1 MWILDPTAEDVK
13 RLDDGQLVEL
23 VLRLCRREAQDLAI
37 AATAVTQGGNSAAKD
52 GGIDIRIAGSLR
64 PAGELHGLPAGIQV
78 KAQLMPPPD
87 IRTEMSPKGVLRPA
101 ITGLLQAGGTYIIA
115 SGRED
120 LTDKRRQELIAAMV
134 GQVPA
139 THRNQVAF
147 LDSQD
152 LATWCVRH
160 PGVAAWLR
168 SAVKRPLDGWEPWGS
183 WSARNEPED
192 QPYLVDQAARLCR
205 PTLDEDRLHGVL
217 VGMGLVREAL
227 AGPAS
232 AVRLTGLSGMGKTR
246 FAQAL
251 FDRRV
256 GDGTLDPTLA
266 IYGDAGF
273 DKAVSPAQL
282 ARSLV
287 DDQVEA
293 VLIVDNCLAAR
304 HRELVEIIRQ
314 PGSRVRLLT
323 IDYDVGDDQPDHTE
337 VFRLQNAGEDL
348 IDALL
353 LQRAP
358 TLTHAERIRIIEFA
372 GGNTRIALAIAL
384 APRGAK
390 GIVGLKNEELLDR
403 LFLKDRRDPDVE
415 LRRVARTAALVY
427 AFSIEGEEAAEGVA
441 LTALAGV
448 SDLVF
453 HEKMAD
459 LLERG
464 LAQKRGDQRAVLPPA
479 IAAWLAAE
487 ALAKLPRS
495 HLMTTFDAFSP
506 RLQLSFARRL
516 GLLQGVK
523 AAAEIAQVLLGPGGR
538 FSAPIDDNGHDM
550 RAVRYLAP
558 LAPTPALD
566 VAEHLVVDGRR
577 LESWHPLRG
586 ELRRLL
592 VEVAY
597 DADHFD
603 RAVELL
609 ARLAVREGPDERNFE
624 SIRDKILPMFHI
636 QRSGTHATPAQRF
649 AAIDRWL
656 ASDDPHHH
664 GLGVAALGA
673 ALETRFAGAD
683 PQIEYG
689 AERRNSGWWP
699 KSQAELRDW
708 FTEALFRVRRLL
720 DNPDTVEE
728 GRTLAATHYPSLA
741 GYSVVVP
748 AAVETMRAAAG
759 GAFWPKGWFAA
770 CDALWRLRKKKRP
783 RPVIRLERE
792 MRPQTL
798 ADEVEVWLRLDWHE
812 WRNPQH
818 ADQSREDWPEAHRRA
833 LAAGAGVGTD
843 DDIARRVVADPA
855 YEARYLGQGL
865 AQSVA
870 PAFQPG
876 WDRLRRLLAE
886 AAPEKPN
893 WSVFAGYLGVVRSQA
908 PELADALLDA
918 AMADEVLRPFAIVL
932 CVTDGDTDDRGLS
945 RILTLLRDP
954 KTTPEQRRSVF
965 AMRFDASVTDA
976 REAELIDALVAV
988 GETDQALTLLSHRDR
1003 NGDWEA
1009 PLREAGRGLLATL
1022 KLSRH
1027 DDSNSTW
1034 DRRAAKVAERSLAGQ
1049 EGEAAAAGL
1058 LGRIIALGEDRR
1070 GRARGLPRKLTKAVF
1085 GLHPRLA
1092 LDAFLPALID
1102 DRRYVLRSLVDKHD
1116 DDDQPARSL
1125 FNAIPDDVIRPW
1137 LAEDPAVRGK
1147 ILADFGSYFEHGAE
1161 GRFEWT
1167 PLARMLIEI
1176 GDADVLETLGY
1187 RFDTGSW
1194 SGRGDSRFVRR
1205 RPLVEALQNHPD
1217 PQVRGW
1223 ADEMLVYLDGRIRQ
1237 RSELDREPPDRFE

>member
-23 VLRLCRREAQDLAI
+23 VLRLCRREAQSLEI
-37 AATAVTQGGNSAAKD
+37 AVTSVTQGGHSAAKD

-64 PAGELHGLPAGIQV
+64 PAGELQGLPAGIQV
-78 KAQLMPPPD
+78 KAQLMPPPE
-87 IRTEMSPKGVLRPA
+87 IRTEMSPKGVLRPS
-101 ITGLLQAGGTYIIA
+101 IISLLRAGGTYIIA

-120 LTDKRRQELIAAMV
+120 LTDKRRLELVAAMAS
-134 GQVPA
+134 QVPA
-139 THRNQVAF
+139 AHRDQVAF
-147 LDSQD
+147 LDSRD
-152 LATWCVRH
+152 LSAWCTRH

-168 SAVKRPLDGWEPWGS
+168 SQVKRPLDGWEPWGP
-183 WSARNEPED
+183 WSARHEPED

-205 PTLDEDRLHGVL
+205 PALDEDRLHGVP

-256 GDGTLDPTLA
+256 GDGALDSTLA

-293 VLIVDNCLAAR
+293 ILIVDNCLAAR
-304 HRELVEIIRQ
+304 HRELVEIVRQ
-314 PGSRVRLLT
+314 PGSRVRVLT

-358 TLTHAERIRIIEFA
+358 SLSHAERIRVIEFA

-384 APRGAK
+384 APSGAK

-415 LRRVARTAALVY
+415 LRRVARAAALVY

-441 LTALAGV
+441 LTALSGV
-448 SDLVF
+448 TELVF

-464 LAQKRGDQRAVLPPA
+464 LAQKRGDQRAILPPA

-487 ALAKLPRS
+487 ALAKLPRA
-495 HLMTTFDAFSP
+495 HLMAAFDAFSP

-523 AAAEIAQVLLGPGGR
+523 AAAEIAQVLLGTGGR
-538 FSAPIDDNGHDM
+538 FSTPTDDNGHDM
-550 RAVRYLAP
+550 RAIRYLAP
-558 LAPTPALD
+558 LAPTLALD
-566 VAEHLVVDGRR
+566 VAERLVVDGRR

-597 DADHFD
+597 DAEHFD
-603 RAVELL
+603 RTVELL
-609 ARLAVREGPDERNFE
+609 ARLALREGPDERNFE
-624 SIRDKILPMFHI
+624 SIRDKVLPMFHI

-656 ASDDPHHH
+656 ASDDPNRR

-699 KSQAELRDW
+699 KSQTELRDW
-708 FTEALFRVRRLL
+708 FAEALARVRRLL
-720 DNPDTVEE
+720 AHPDTVEE
-728 GRTLAATHYPSLA
+728 GRTLAAAHYPSLT
-741 GYSVVVP
+741 GYQVVVP

-783 RPVIRLERE
+783 RPVIALERE

-798 ADEVEVWLRLDWHE
+798 ADEVEVWLRLDWHD

-818 ADQSREDWPEAHRRA
+818 ADQSRDDWPEAHRRA
-833 LAAGAGVGTD
+833 LAAGAGIGTD
-843 DDIARRVVADPA
+843 DDLARRVLADPS

-870 PAFQPG
+870 PVFQPG
-876 WDRLRRLLAE
+876 WERLRDLLAE
-886 AAPEKPN
+886 VAPEKPN
-893 WSVFAGYLGVVRSQA
+893 WSVFAGYLGVVRSQT
-908 PELADALLDA
+908 PELAEVLLDA

-954 KTTPEQRRSVF
+954 KTTPDQRRSVF
-965 AMRFDASVTDA
+965 ALRLDTAVTDA

-988 GETDQALTLLSHRDR
+988 DEMDQALTLLSHRDR
-1003 NGDWEA
+1003 DGDWEA
-1009 PLREAGRGLLATL
+1009 PLRVAGRGLLAKL
-1022 KLSRH
+1022 ELSRR
-1027 DDSNSTW
+1027 DDPNSLW
-1034 DRRAAKVAERSLAGQ
+1034 DRRAAKVAERSLSGP

-1058 LGRIIALGEDRR
+1058 LDRIIALGEDRR
-1070 GRARGLPRKLTKAVF
+1070 GRVRGLPRKLTKAVF
-1085 GLHPRLA
+1085 RLHPRLA

-1102 DRRYVLRSLVDKHD
+1102 DRRYALRSLVDQHD
-1116 DDDQPARSL
+1116 DDEQPARSL
-1125 FNAIPDDVIRPW
+1125 FNAIPDEVIRPW
-1137 LAEDPAVRGK
+1137 LAEDPAVRGA
-1147 ILADFGSYFEHGAE
+1147 ILADLGSYFEHGAE

-1167 PLARMLIEI
+1167 PLARMLIDG

-1187 RFDTGSW
+1187 RFDSGSW
-1194 SGRGDSRFVRR
+1194 SGRRDSRYVRR

-1217 PQVRGW
+1217 AGVRAW
-1223 ADEMLVYLDGRIRQ
+1223 AEEMLAYLDSRISQ
-1237 RSELDREPPDRFE
+1237 RSEWDREPPDRFE